1 MQVPYTQT
9 KNRNQRLLVRF
20 IVHER
25 LYHMV
30 ITNNKEDTSMKTK
43 KRTNKKIIPYSQA
56 HRRRYPNAAGK
67 RYYLDKAVDYALAA
81 ATSLGTVTIL
91 LFCMTFA

>member
-1 MQVPYTQT
+1 
-9 KNRNQRLLVRF
+9 
-20 IVHER
+20 
-25 LYHMV
+25 
-30 ITNNKEDTSMKTK
+30 MKTK
-43 KRTNKKIIPYSQA
+43 KRTNKKIIPNSQA

-91 LFCMTFA
+91 LFFMTFA